1 MARKSR
7 KGFASLDLER
17 QQEVTRRGGQTG
29 QHLGKGHTFIHE
41 EARRGGERGL
51 PEPLFG
57 GSYCFRAL
65 LEHLNR
71 KLNRILDLSLCI

>member
-17 QQEVTRRGGQTG
+17 QQEVARRGGQTG

-41 EARRGGERGL
+41 EARRVAKEV
-51 PEPLFG
+51 
-57 GSYCFRAL
+57 Y
-65 LEHLNR
+65 
-71 KLNRILDLSLCI
+71 LSLCLGVHTVFAHYWNT

>member
-17 QQEVTRRGGQTG
+17 RQEVARRGGQTG

-57 GSYCFRAL
+57 G
-65 LEHLNR
+65 
-71 KLNRILDLSLCI
+71 